1 MVPLLR
7 VSIGPIPSLGRIVC
21 GTLQLIEH
29 TEAFAYV
36 ILSIPDYDEIN
47 VKLIIGPF
55 YPLLVFVM
63 EDKFTDSLGIKP
75 LET

>member
-1 MVPLLR
+1 
-7 VSIGPIPSLGRIVC
+7 VSIGPIPTLGRTVC
-21 GTLQLIEH
+21 GTLRLIEH